1 MFTLDKYSEM
11 SSKEHSGSTAK
22 KHIYS
27 AHYFP
32 ENSITEMLR
41 LTGSI
46 LSACKDICPLS
57 QTALNY
63 SSCKTNL
70 ETRRVCML
78 SHSDVRLFA
87 NPKLLYPWDSPGKN
101 TGVSSHSLRQGSF
114 PTQESNPRLLCLL
127 HW

>member
-63 SSCKTNL
+63 SSCRTNL

-78 SHSDVRLFA
+78 SHSDVQLFA
-87 NPKLLYPWDSPGKN
+87 NPRLLYPWDSPGKN
-101 TGVSSHSLRQGSF
+101 YWSK
-114 PTQESNPRLLCLL
+114 
-127 HW
+127 